1 MFLEK
6 IGHDTQSRSGVL
18 SRSARGASGLGL
30 MLLLSLPVSAGSLGI
45 GADIGGISADVGVG
59 RGGIGASV
67 GIGGSGGSG
76 GSRGNSGGGISAD
89 VGIGGGGISAS
100 VGIGGTGGGT
110 TPGDVDPDGDT
121 PGDVGMDDDTSD
133 IGGLV
138 ASTAGTLSP
147 AVGPKGKMPCA
158 KDGNVSAFNGF
169 VVRDR
174 NGSAIGWVNDA
185 TMSNDQKIDT
195 LRIQSTGKACY
206 RLTGGNFTVRNGELW
221 ANVNAAS
228 FK

>member
-30 MLLLSLPVSAGSLGI
+30 VLLLSLPVSAGSLGI

-67 GIGGSGGSG
+67 GVGGSRSSG
-76 GSRGNSGGGISAD
+76 GSRGGISAD

-138 ASTAGTLSP
+138 ASTSGTLSP

-169 VVRDR
+169 VVRDHFDDTVKSPEDLEALLR
-174 NGSAIGWVNDA
+174 RPLLA
-185 TMSNDQKIDT
+185 TIARVDCPGPQE
-195 LRIQSTGKACY
+195 RRAG
-206 RLTGGNFTVRNGELW
+206 RGG
-221 ANVNAAS
+221 AAS
-228 FK
+228 E